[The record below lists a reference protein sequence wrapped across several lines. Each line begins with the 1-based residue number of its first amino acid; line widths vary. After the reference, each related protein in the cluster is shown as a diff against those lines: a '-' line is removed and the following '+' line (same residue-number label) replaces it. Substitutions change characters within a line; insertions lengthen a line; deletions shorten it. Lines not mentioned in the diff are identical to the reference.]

1 MLDKTAA
8 PEALERSESDEGQE
22 VENFDLP
29 ASIDAENRPTAPKVA
44 PYKTHLAYVKER
56 RSETEAADILTEAIE
71 TLRSKRKSGEV
82 IF

>member
-29 ASIDAENRPTAPKVA
+29 AEGRRGLLHRFAPRGWSV
-44 PYKTHLAYVKER
+44 PCPPQSSRLVILVTHSLLQPVSPGA
-56 RSETEAADILTEAIE
+56 
-71 TLRSKRKSGEV
+71 
-82 IF
+82 